1 MTNGPQFLGIGA
13 PRSGTTW
20 LYERLS
26 EHPDFKLP
34 PFKELHYFDR
44 DKRYPSPNTLCEDR
58 VIKRFAN
65 PYWRRQF
72 IHTCGSIVL
81 GQRSVSN
88 VMWYLKY
95 FFSKYD
101 DQWYLSLFDH
111 KAGICGEIT
120 PAYMLLTD
128 TDVERIY
135 ELTPNI
141 KTVFFLRDPLTR
153 TWSSYRKNFL
163 RKGKSLPDLSSI
175 RTYLD
180 GLGMS
185 QRANYIDALNRYQ
198 TYSQPGRM
206 LVGFLD
212 AIEEQ
217 PLQTLQEVVSF
228 LGGDISKVAENCS
241 VHKASNASPS
251 LDMPDEIKT
260 QLCTKYRS
268 LITELS
274 DRFGGYCTRWMNRYF
289 ATEVDCGIMR
299 PTIVL

>member
-1 MTNGPQFLGIGA
+1 MTNEPQFLGIGA

-34 PFKELHYFDR
+34 PLKELHYFDR
-44 DKRYPSPNTLCEDR
+44 DRGYLSPNTLCEDR
-58 VIKRFAN
+58 VIRRFTN
-65 PYWRRQF
+65 SSWRRAF
-72 IHTCGSIVL
+72 IRTCGSIVL
-81 GQRSVSN
+81 GRRSVSDG
-88 VMWYLKY
+88 MWYLKF

-111 KAGICGEIT
+111 AAGICGEIT
-120 PAYMLLTD
+120 PAYMLLND

-135 ELTPNI
+135 ELTPNV

-153 TWSSYRKNFL
+153 AWSSYRKTFL
-163 RKGKSLPDLSSI
+163 RNGKALPDLSSI
-175 RTYLD
+175 RSYLD
-180 GLGMS
+180 SQSVS
-185 QRANYIDALNRYQ
+185 QRANYIETLDRYQ
-198 TYSQPGRM
+198 TYSQPERM
-206 LVGFLD
+206 LIGFFD

-228 LGGDISKVAENCS
+228 LGGDISKVAESCFIDR
-241 VHKASNASPS
+241 VSNASPN

-260 QLCTKYRS
+260 HLSTKYRS

-289 ATEVDCGIMR
+289 STEIDCGIMR